1 MRVLHHLQS
10 SWYYNVMKLQF
21 KTHQTRTWHTQSD
34 TCHHSDTFQNMT
46 TPVAGSLH
54 ESLTNVLD
62 ESPLLLLSR
71 IREHPLDEV
80 KMLESNLPNVPV
92 SLADHLQAKHM
103 GQWNNTA
110 KGHRVHVIVNPVR
123 HAGAKDVTNVSHM
136 FHPLVA
142 DPLLQER
149 SLHIKQ
155 KNQYSQE
162 ILISFHKAN
171 QQKL

>member
-1 MRVLHHLQS
+1 
-10 SWYYNVMKLQF
+10 
-21 KTHQTRTWHTQSD
+21 
-34 TCHHSDTFQNMT
+34 MT
-46 TPVAGSLH
+46 APVAGSLH

-62 ESPLLLLSR
+62 ESPLAAG
-71 IREHPLDEV
+71 IRERPLDEV

-92 SLADHLQAKHM
+92 SRADHLQAKHM
-103 GQWNNTA
+103 WQWNNTA
-110 KGHRVHVIVNPVR
+110 KGPRVHRTVNPVR
-123 HAGAKDVTNVSHM
+123 CGGAKHVTNVPHIS
-136 FHPLVA
+136 HPLAA

>member
-1 MRVLHHLQS
+1 
-10 SWYYNVMKLQF
+10 MKLQF

-46 TPVAGSLH
+46 APVAGSFH
-54 ESLTNVLD
+54 KSLTNVLD
-62 ESPLLLLSR
+62 ESPPR
-71 IREHPLDEV
+71 IRERPLDEV

-92 SLADHLQAKHM
+92 SRADHLQAKHM
-103 GQWNNTA
+103 WQWNNTA
-110 KGHRVHVIVNPVR
+110 KGPRVHRTVNPVR
-123 HAGAKDVTNVSHM
+123 CGGAKDVTNVSHIS
-136 FHPLVA
+136 HPLVA
-142 DPLLQER
+142 HPFLQER